1 MPKWRPTDGEGSRGS
16 LLLSWDIEL
25 APQVVV
31 LNVRVKQKNRHAIH
45 VESRGAEAGVRVY
58 GFARVF
64 CN

>member
-1 MPKWRPTDGEGSRGS
+1 MDGEGCNGM
-16 LLLSWDIEL
+16 LFLSWDIEL

-31 LNVRVKQKNRHAIH
+31 LNVRVYAKNRHAIH

>member
-1 MPKWRPTDGEGSRGS
+1 MDGEGCNGMQ
-16 LLLSWDIEL
+16 LFLSWDIEL

-31 LNVRVKQKNRHAIH
+31 LNVRVKETELDCIH